1 MMVSLIILKFQS
13 ILGEGNRISASLLV
27 LPSLTTHY
35 YAAVL
40 SHLCSEM
47 EMAFHPRWA
56 SLHNAKKAFQ
66 RGSLDMARLCAITM
80 DWDKK
85 KRDMGGGK
93 KKLCRNV
100 AMSAHS
106 TSLGDFPESFWD
118 QNSSV
123 HDSSCPLYWSGLMA
137 CCFFLL
143 QRWGLSPDRG
153 IRNVILLRFCWIE
166 VYCFDLCNDT
176 YFF

>member
-13 ILGEGNRISASLLV
+13 ILAEGNRNSASLLV

-40 SHLCSEM
+40 SHLCSDM

-56 SLHNAKKAFQ
+56 PFHNAKKGLSKKLINYCQALRYNDGLRQ
-66 RGSLDMARLCAITM
+66 KEERCRRER
-80 DWDKK
+80 KK
-85 KRDMGGGK
+85 KKPLQKCGR
-93 KKLCRNV
+93 V
-100 AMSAHS
+100 SSARPWEIF
-106 TSLGDFPESFWD
+106 LESFWD

-143 QRWGLSPDRG
+143 
-153 IRNVILLRFCWIE
+153 
-166 VYCFDLCNDT
+166 
-176 YFF
+176 

>member
-13 ILGEGNRISASLLV
+13 TLAEGNRISASLLV

-40 SHLCSEM
+40 SHLCSEV

-56 SLHNAKKAFQ
+56 SFHNAKKAFQ
-66 RGSLDMARLCAITM
+66 RGSLDMSKLCAVTM

-93 KKLCRNV
+93 KN
-100 AMSAHS
+100 SAEMWPWQLTARPWEISPSPSGTKIVQFTTPPALS
-106 TSLGDFPESFWD
+106 TEVDWWHAAFFSFRD
-118 QNSSV
+118 
-123 HDSSCPLYWSGLMA
+123 
-137 CCFFLL
+137 
-143 QRWGLSPDRG
+143 
-153 IRNVILLRFCWIE
+153 E
-166 VYCFDLCNDT
+166 VCHQT
-176 YFF
+176 GGSEM